1 MATAI
6 AMSTAGVAGSSVSSI
21 VSSISQYIR
30 DSMKMIFSKITTY
43 IKEISKQVSS
53 ILSRATHAIIHGVST
68 IASTTGRKIVSV
80 SRSTFRQFYK
90 IIRDV
95 STRPEGVF
103 LAVVMYRLI
112 NLQIPDDPDVY
123 GKTLDD
129 IASQIESFTIP
140 SVNVPVVNIP
150 LERFA
155 EKVFDALTSAE
166 GKLEEWKTAID
177 EINSDEIYNRIIEM
191 GGANKECTMP
201 AWYDVGGWFGYVF
214 CVIRNGLVVF
224 GAVIAKALVELVKIV
239 AKFMLTVVKP
249 LIYIAKYIAYF
260 VLTAIDRLFDVVA
273 GIVVPMAN
281 AITNALIGIANFL
294 VNFLIKAPAKLFIKY
309 VVKPAV
315 LFTVS
320 IARWFK
326 SNMERAL
333 CWYIRVSPWIIG
345 GISAVRNASSG
356 KILSTLGSLLFV
368 PIAVSALTSVA
379 VPECVSQ
386 NIEQDL
392 QAPPEPVD
400 LAPYTMPPSTL
411 TVSSAI
417 SMSSRTIAGGKSIVP
432 VRVLS
437 TVALSSR
444 HRSTTTVTAPT
455 NVLSTVTLS
464 SRHST
469 TTTASI
475 PATISSTVRLS
486 YVE

>member
-1 MATAI
+1 MATA
-6 AMSTAGVAGSSVSSI
+6 TATSAISVAGSSVSNI

-30 DSMKMIFSKITTY
+30 DSIKMIFSKITTY

-53 ILSRATHAIIHGVST
+53 ILSRAVQSIIHGVSV
-68 IASTTGRKIVSV
+68 IASTTGRTIVSV
-80 SRSTFRQFYK
+80 SRTTFKRFYTVLK
-90 IIRDV
+90 DI
-95 STRPEGVF
+95 TFKPEGVF
-103 LAVVMYRLI
+103 LAVAMYRLI
-112 NLQIPDDPDVY
+112 NLQIPVNVDAFNE
-123 GKTLDD
+123 TLDN
-129 IASQIESFTIP
+129 IARQIESFTIP
-140 SVNVPVVNIP
+140 SVNVPVVNMP

-166 GKLEEWKTAID
+166 RKLEEWKTTID

-214 CVIRNGLVVF
+214 CVIRNGLVTF

-239 AKFMLTVVKP
+239 AKFMLTVVKS

-260 VLTAIDRLFDVVA
+260 VLTAIDRLFDAVA

-294 VNFLIKAPAKLFIKY
+294 VNFLIKAPAKLFIGY
-309 VVKPAV
+309 VLKPAIS
-315 LFTVS
+315 FTVA

-333 CWYIRVSPWIIG
+333 CWYIKISPWLVAG
-345 GISAVRNASSG
+345 TSTVRNLSAG
-356 KILSTLGSLLFV
+356 KLLPAFGSLIFV
-368 PIAVSALTSVA
+368 PIAVSVLTSIA

-400 LAPYTMPPSTL
+400 LAPYTMPLSTL

-437 TVALSSR
+437 TVALSGR

-475 PATISSTVRLS
+475 PAVISSTISLS